1 MQKTFLFTLLF
12 LLQIYSNQ
20 KNITITFVCPTT
32 HEKHSTLEM
41 MCDLFLLYCL
51 SFEHKTEL
59 FDGLYN
65 MKRRWGDIKVLVVL
79 W

>member
-1 MQKTFLFTLLF
+1 MVKSLLAMQGLRVRFPADAKDIPFYTFIL
-12 LLQIYSNQ
+12 
-20 KNITITFVCPTT
+20 IT
-32 HEKHSTLEM
+32 M
-41 MCDLFLLYCL
+41 MCDLFLFFLYCL